1 MAFAKGQSGNP
12 GGRPES
18 RYIKGLARAH
28 TKEALEA
35 LVSALKAESESTRV
49 AAANS
54 LLDRGWGK
62 PAQAVIGG
70 DENDNPVRVI
80 TEIRRVIV
88 DPQSQDG

>member
-1 MAFAKGQSGNP
+1 MAFVKGQSGNP

-18 RYIKGLARAH
+18 GYIKGLARAH

-35 LVSALKAESESTRV
+35 LVSALKAASESTRV

-62 PAQAVIGG
+62 PAQALEHSGHEGG
-70 DENDNPVRVI
+70 PVKFELVWGRS
-80 TEIRRVIV
+80 E
-88 DPQSQDG
+88 